1 MPIRPGSGALPADAH
16 RLPTCAEGSG
26 PAVPERREALEG
38 PDLAGPGTLERWFVA
53 APVAVAV
60 FDSRARFQRVNP
72 AFAEMC
78 GVTGADCAGRE
89 PRDVVPALASALDGI
104 LRRVLGEGATI
115 NGEEISA
122 TIPAGDAAYER
133 HWIAAAFPLH
143 GDDGSVRTAV
153 AMLVELRGEDQ
164 RAVALRVGEE
174 RLRLALEETDT
185 GFWEWD
191 LGSDRLHWNDAV
203 GPMFGLE
210 PGATPPDSAT
220 FFALVH
226 PEDRARVE
234 AEVRGASAEDGPFL
248 LEFRTVQAD
257 RSERWIGS
265 RTRVVAD
272 AGGRPMKVIGVA
284 GDLTERRRR
293 EDALAFLA
301 EAGKALARSMDP
313 VLTLQ
318 EVARLAVPRL
328 ADWCAVQ
335 LAAGE
340 HGEFENI
347 AVAHVDPEKVRRALA
362 LQERYPP
369 DPGTPTGVPEVIRT
383 GRSELYPEIDEALLR
398 AGARDEEH
406 LRMIREL
413 RMRSAMIV
421 PLVARGQTLGAITF
435 IFAESGRQYSTQEL
449 ELAEE
454 LGRRAGL
461 ALDHARLYARE
472 HRTAETLQ
480 RALLPPKL
488 PDVRGHALAARYLPG
503 RVGDHVGGDW
513 YDAFELADGRHG
525 IAIGDI
531 GGRGVQAAA
540 LMGQVRNALRA
551 YALKAPG
558 PAAALSDL
566 REMGDRLKELHFA
579 TLTYIVY
586 DAATGE
592 GRLANA
598 GHLPALVRAADG
610 STSFLAEPASPPLGA
625 GPGAASAESSFTLAP
640 ASTLVLYTDGLVET
654 RDRSLD
660 HGLGRLA
667 AAAATSAGG
676 VEQLADGILA
686 ALPEQ
691 REDDV
696 ALLVLR
702 RLDAPR

>member
-1 MPIRPGSGALPADAH
+1 M
-16 RLPTCAEGSG
+16 
-26 PAVPERREALEG
+26 PERREATEG
-38 PDLAGPGTLERWFVA
+38 PDLSAPGALERWFVA

-60 FDSRARFQRVNP
+60 FDREARFQRVNP

-78 GVTGADCAGRE
+78 GVDAAGYAGRE
-89 PRDVVPALASALDGI
+89 PHQVVPTLAPALDRI
-104 LRRVLGEGATI
+104 LDHVLGEGATI
-115 NGEEISA
+115 SDRQISA
-122 TIPAGDAAYER
+122 TVPAGDAAYER
-133 HWIAAAFPLH
+133 HWIAAAFPLLA
-143 GDDGSVRTAV
+143 DDGSVHAAV
-153 AMLVELRGEDQ
+153 TMLVELRGEDQ

-174 RLRLALEETDT
+174 RLRSALEGTET

-191 LGSDRLHWNDAV
+191 LATEELFWTDGV
-203 GPMFGLE
+203 GPLFGLE
-210 PGATPPDSAT
+210 PGATTPPDSAA
-220 FFALVH
+220 FLALIH
-226 PEDRARVE
+226 AEDRARVE
-234 AEVRGASAEDGPFL
+234 AKVRGASAHDGPFL
-248 LEFRTVQAD
+248 LEFRAVQSD
-257 RSERWIGS
+257 SGERWIGS
-265 RTRVVAD
+265 RTRVVED
-272 AGGRPMKVIGVA
+272 ATGRAARVIGVA

-301 EAGKALARSMDP
+301 EAGEALAGSMDP
-313 VLTLQ
+313 VVTLQ
-318 EVARLAVPRL
+318 EIARLAVPRL

-347 AVAHVDPEKVRRALA
+347 AVAHVDPEKVRYALE

-369 DPGTPTGVPEVIRT
+369 DPDTPTGVPEVIRS
-383 GRSELYPEIDEALLR
+383 GRSELYPEIDESLLR

-413 RMRSAMIV
+413 RMSSAMIV
-421 PLVARGQTLGAITF
+421 PLVARDKTLGAITF
-435 IFAESGRQYSTQEL
+435 IFAESGRQYSTGEL

-480 RALLPPKL
+480 RALLPPTL
-488 PDVRGHALAARYLPG
+488 PDLPGHALAARYLPG

-558 PAAALSDL
+558 PAAALADL
-566 REMGDRLKELHFA
+566 RELGDRLEELHFA

-586 DAATGE
+586 DAMTGE
-592 GRLANA
+592 GLLANA

-610 STSFLAEPASPPLGA
+610 STSFLAKPASPPLGA
-625 GPGAASAESSFTLAP
+625 GPGAPSTESSFTLAP
-640 ASTLVLYTDGLVET
+640 GSTLALYTDGLVET
-654 RDRSLD
+654 RDHSLD

-667 AAAATSAGG
+667 AAAGRSQGD
-676 VEQLADGILA
+676 VERLADDILT
-686 ALPEQ
+686 ALPEG

-702 RLDAPR
+702 RLGTSR